1 MIKILFC
8 LFVVFFTN
16 CGCINNVKATEYI
29 DTFKQLKE
37 LDIDKE
43 KIAKGKKIWEAIKEV
58 WGAISSCKD
67 KLVQFVIKIFNII
80 FGESGKNGTKIIS
93 IYRQI

>member
-43 KIAKGKKIWEAIKEV
+43 KMEKGKK
-58 WGAISSCKD
+58 
-67 KLVQFVIKIFNII
+67 
-80 FGESGKNGTKIIS
+80 FGK
-93 IYRQI
+93 Q